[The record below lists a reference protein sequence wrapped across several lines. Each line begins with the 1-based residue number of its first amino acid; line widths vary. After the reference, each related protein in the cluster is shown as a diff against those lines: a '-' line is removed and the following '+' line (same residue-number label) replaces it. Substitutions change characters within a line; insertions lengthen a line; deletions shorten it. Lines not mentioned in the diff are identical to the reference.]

1 MSLKQTPITD
11 DLARYVYEI
20 AVREPEP
27 LRRLREES
35 ASHPRASLQI
45 SPEQGQLLH
54 FLARVLGARKTL
66 ELGVFL
72 GYSST
77 WVALALPP
85 DGKLIACDRSTEYTA
100 RARRT
105 WREAGVEDKVELRLG
120 PALETLDALLA
131 AGQAG
136 TFDFALIDADKENY
150 CNYYE
155 RCLAL
160 VRPGGVIAADN
171 VLRHG
176 RVADPADR
184 DTGTEVMRAFNR
196 TLHEDPRVTIGI
208 ATMADGL
215 MLACK
220 R

>member
-1 MSLKQTPITD
+1 MSRKQTAITD
-11 DLARYVYEI
+11 ELARYIYGV

-35 ASHPRASLQI
+35 AAHPHASMQI
-45 SPEQGQLLH
+45 APEQGQFLH

-66 ELGVFL
+66 EIGVFL

-85 DGKLIACDRSTEYTA
+85 GGKLIACDQSEEYTA

-105 WREAGVEDKVELRLG
+105 WREAGVEDRVELRLA
-120 PALETLDALLA
+120 PAFETLDALLDE
-131 AGQAG
+131 GHAG

-150 CNYYE
+150 GDYYE

-160 VRPGGVIAADN
+160 LRPGGVVAADN
-171 VLRHG
+171 VLWHG
-176 RVADPADR
+176 SVADPTVHDS
-184 DTGTEVMRAFNR
+184 DTEAMRAFNR
-196 TLHEDPRVTIGI
+196 KLHDDRRVAIGI
-208 ATMADGL
+208 VTMADGM

-220 R
+220 L